1 MYPQGRTPASAR
13 TLRRAQVAVSKA
25 STDAHAEAAVNT
37 TVTLC
42 STAGNFTG
50 LYIAGLG
57 LEIDIFCG
65 VLYSV
70 RLLKAILG
78 ARFLR
83 AGPCFA

>member
-1 MYPQGRTPASAR
+1 LAA
-13 TLRRAQVAVSKA
+13 AQVAVSKA

-50 LYIAGLG
+50 LAGLG

-65 VLYSV
+65 VIYSV
-70 RLLKAILG
+70 LLLKAILG

-83 AGPCFA
+83 AGPFFA